1 MSALPLSGWTFKV
14 RRDQVSDQVSCD
26 QDAKFWFR
34 MESAEDRDNIT
45 DFSLGAFDSTLGG
58 DLLALCYSKIAKT
71 PNRRIVF
78 GNFLS
83 SGPSDASAIETA
95 KARLEGY
102 AKTLLAA
109 YGRPVHTS
117 HMLRRREKIDL
128 VIDA

>member
-1 MSALPLSGWTFKV
+1 MSALPRSSWTFQV

-34 MESAEDRDNIT
+34 VESAEDRDNIT
-45 DFSLGAFDSTLGG
+45 DFSLGAFDSSLGG
-58 DLLALCYSKIAKT
+58 DLLVLCYSKIAKI
-71 PNRRIVF
+71 PSRRIVF

-83 SGPSDASAIETA
+83 SGPSDPSAIERIKT
-95 KARLEGY
+95 RLEGY

-109 YGRPVHTS
+109 YGHSVHAS
-117 HMLRRREKIDL
+117 HVLRRRDKIDL